1 MARRSQRR
9 EGSKSARC
17 SGGGMI
23 MHIQEPRQQL
33 DHMLRET
40 RIHLISFSQMADTKA
55 NILLS
60 ISSVLLS
67 ISLTQIYDT
76 RFTLSIIVLAV
87 FLLITIFLA
96 LMTVIPKIQSF
107 RHKKFSIDDPI
118 YSPLFFGNYAD
129 IPYEEYARNL
139 EEIMNDPDRTY
150 EVMVKEIY
158 YSGVYLLNNKYRYI
172 RLGYIFFFAG
182 LIISMLIFFLQN
194 FL

>member
-1 MARRSQRR
+1 
-9 EGSKSARC
+9 
-17 SGGGMI
+17 

-67 ISLTQIYDT
+67 ISLTRISDP
-76 RFTLSIIVLAV
+76 RFAVSITVLVV

-96 LMTVIPKIQSF
+96 LMTVIPKLGSL
-107 RHKKFSIDDPI
+107 RHKKLSIHDPD
-118 YSPLFFGNYAD
+118 YSPLFFGDYVD
-129 IPYEEYARNL
+129 IPYDEYAKDM

-158 YSGVYLLNNKYRYI
+158 FAGVYLVKRKYKYVQY
-172 RLGYIFFFAG
+172 GYIFFFAG
-182 LIISMLIFFLQN
+182 LIVSTLIFFIQN